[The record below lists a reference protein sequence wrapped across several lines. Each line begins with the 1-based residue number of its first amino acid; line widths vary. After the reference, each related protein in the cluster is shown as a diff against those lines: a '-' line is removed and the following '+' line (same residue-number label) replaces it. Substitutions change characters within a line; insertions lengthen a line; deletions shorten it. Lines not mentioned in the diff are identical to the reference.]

1 MAQYK
6 PIDKNISNGMTS
18 LVVSAIFAI
27 IALLCFFVVCGNFLD
42 LNNTN
47 LEETPDLFPY
57 AYIHPFWVDWGE
69 ITYKQYTIL
78 RMTKFFF
85 YSIGIGAYSF
95 FFCKSAS
102 SIGEKVLKCVFAFIL
117 YASYYYAFNLQYSG
131 SATIIGLV
139 LFLVIIG
146 IIQYDWKREY
156 KIATYK
162 EQFDYYRN
170 LIRKINTET
179 MQTNMRNNE
188 YMRSNNNVQK
198 PTTIAEQVEKTLS
211 LENTT
216 HSRRVFMDSKQPM
229 NDSFIYCRFCGNK
242 IESDSVFCQYCGKR
256 IKGHEERY
264 DNDDPHNE
272 TDNHSLQEPVECNRE
287 PTKDTNNALPTD
299 TSNSIEVETEE
310 STAPN
315 EKEGQ
320 IDEIKGIY
328 IDDINKTIASDIFVD
343 KETLI
348 ANQENNQE
356 NVETKEIITQ
366 PTVYKTRKRGNKPLL
381 VSIIAIIGLFII
393 GSIVWITIKRPSSNN
408 VKSYENNMTQ
418 VLDNEEIV
426 SNAIDVIDLEVSSSL
441 GVYKYTGSIDE
452 QQRPNGFG
460 EAIFSDGRKYKGNFV
475 KGILSGENA
484 YFRYPNGDVFE
495 GTFKNNSFYEGK
507 YIIAEDSSYFSG
519 TFKNGQPDKGVWY
532 DKNNKVITN

>member
-1 MAQYK
+1 MTETFFYSMLFYTIGMGFFYFLYMKRMAQYK

-131 SATIIGLV
+131 SASIAGAI
-139 LFLVIIG
+139 LFLVLIG
-146 IIQYDWKREY
+146 IIQYRWKSKY

-170 LIRKINTET
+170 LIRKINAET

-198 PTTIAEQVEKTLS
+198 PTTFAEQVEKTLS

-256 IKGHEERY
+256 IKGHEERL
-264 DNDDPHNE
+264 DNDEPQNE
-272 TDNHSLQEPVECNRE
+272 TDNHLISEPVECNSVLTE
-287 PTKDTNNALPTD
+287 DTNND
-299 TSNSIEVETEE
+299 HEITELE
-310 STAPN
+310 SVAKECGLFR
-315 EKEGQ
+315 EKEE
-320 IDEIKGIY
+320 DEVDNDEY
-328 IDDINKTIASDIFVD
+328 IGGT
-343 KETLI
+343 
-348 ANQENNQE
+348 
-356 NVETKEIITQ
+356 
-366 PTVYKTRKRGNKPLL
+366 YRRKR
-381 VSIIAIIGLFII
+381 
-393 GSIVWITIKRPSSNN
+393 
-408 VKSYENNMTQ
+408 
-418 VLDNEEIV
+418 
-426 SNAIDVIDLEVSSSL
+426 
-441 GVYKYTGSIDE
+441 
-452 QQRPNGFG
+452 
-460 EAIFSDGRKYKGNFV
+460 
-475 KGILSGENA
+475 
-484 YFRYPNGDVFE
+484 
-495 GTFKNNSFYEGK
+495 
-507 YIIAEDSSYFSG
+507 
-519 TFKNGQPDKGVWY
+519 
-532 DKNNKVITN
+532 